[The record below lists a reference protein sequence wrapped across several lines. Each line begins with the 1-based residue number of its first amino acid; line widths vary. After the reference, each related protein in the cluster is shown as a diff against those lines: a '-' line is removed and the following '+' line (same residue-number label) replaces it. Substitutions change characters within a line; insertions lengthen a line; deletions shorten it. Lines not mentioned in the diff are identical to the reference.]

1 MSVELG
7 ADPKSEWHSGLGQ
20 GQNQGGHKVR
30 GGPMSF
36 VKWLAWFVVVLL
48 VVVALAVLGLSLG
61 GLPAMF
67 ALLFLGLVAE
77 GAWVW
82 WRVRAQRGVERQR

>member
-1 MSVELG
+1 M
-7 ADPKSEWHSGLGQ
+7 A
-20 GQNQGGHKVR
+20 
-30 GGPMSF
+30 F
-36 VKWLAWFVVVLL
+36 VKWLAWL
-48 VVVALAVLGLSLG
+48 VVVSLVVLALAILGLSIG

-82 WRVRAQRGVERQR
+82 WRVRAQRGVGHQR